1 MARCAVSIDA
11 VEAVPALTL
20 TTTCVPPPLGRRV
33 RGSVLVVEDQR
44 DAREMLAEYLEFCGF
59 VVHTAADG
67 LEAIAVAMRV
77 HPPIIL
83 MDLMMPRMD
92 GWEATRRLKADPRTG
107 DITIIALSAHSSTG
121 DERSNRS
128 TGWDDF
134 IEKPCDLAGLAAV
147 LRDFFYRRCH

>member
-1 MARCAVSIDA
+1 MPGGAVIDA
-11 VEAVPALTL
+11 DEAVQALMPA
-20 TTTCVPPPLGRRV
+20 TTRMPPRVGRRIG
-33 RGSVLVVEDQR
+33 GSVLVVEDQR
-44 DAREMLAEYLEFCGF
+44 DAREMLTEYLEMCGF
-59 VVHTAADG
+59 VVHCAADG
-67 LEAIAVAMRV
+67 LEAIAAAMRL